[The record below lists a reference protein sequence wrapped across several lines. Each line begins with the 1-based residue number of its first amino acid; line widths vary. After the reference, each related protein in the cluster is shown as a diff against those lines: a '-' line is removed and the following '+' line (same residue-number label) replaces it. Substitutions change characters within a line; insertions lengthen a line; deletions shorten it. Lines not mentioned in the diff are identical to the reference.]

1 MSKLLPT
8 RLPLSSDPDVSAD
21 TYNRL
26 VRVLEIN
33 LAEVD
38 PENTR
43 QVTTTKRDT
52 LNFNVGSIIWN
63 TDIGVLQVFK
73 GLYWEDISTPTNPQ
87 GFEAK
92 SSVGS
97 VTVQEGVS
105 SAKSTSIKVGLPI
118 SGWGVETY
126 YT

>member
-8 RLPLSSDPDVSAD
+8 RLPLSNERDVSSD

-43 QVTTTKRDT
+43 QITTAERDT

-105 SAKSTSIKVGLPI
+105 SAKSTSIKIGSSI
-118 SGWGVETY
+118 SSWGVETY

>member
-8 RLPLSSDPDVSAD
+8 RLPVANTPEISSEI
-21 TYNRL
+21 YNRL

-33 LAEVD
+33 LGEFD
-38 PENTR
+38 PDNTR
-43 QVTTTKRDT
+43 QLTTPERDT
-52 LNFNVGSIIWN
+52 LTFNVGSVIWN
-63 TDIGVLQVFK
+63 TDIGALQVFK

-87 GFEAK
+87 GLEAK

-97 VTVQEGVS
+97 VTVQEAAG
-105 SAKSTSIKVGLPI
+105 SAKSTSIKIGSSI
-118 SGWGVETY
+118 SGWGVEQY